1 MQHLSPAQRLKHP
14 FDERVSCTMVSIDT
28 KVSRSSAGTIVQSTR
43 LEAFDAIAQSRHGR
57 GSRKERGVE
66 PGYETD
72 MDSDRADVRESRH
85 ASDME
90 AEHENEA
97 FDSPIVYVL
106 WLMPLGLF
114 GFLTVAGL
122 TMSFG

>member
-1 MQHLSPAQRLKHP
+1 
-14 FDERVSCTMVSIDT
+14 MVLVNT
-28 KVSRSSAGTIVQSTR
+28 KVSRGSGGTIVQSNR
-43 LEAFDAIAQSRHGR
+43 LEAFDAIAAR
-57 GSRKERGVE
+57 GNERGTRKERGVE
-66 PGYETD
+66 PEYETD
-72 MDSDRADVRESRH
+72 VDSGRADVREFKD
-85 ASDME
+85 ANDME